1 MSSASPTVVLVHG
14 AFADAASWLGVID
27 ELQRAG
33 VSVVA
38 VANPLRGL
46 AADAAYVASR
56 IAQISGPVVLVGHSY
71 AGAVI
76 TVAGTVGNVVGLVYV
91 AAYAP
96 AEGESLGALQDRF
109 APTALADHLQRWSY
123 PVGGGETATELS
135 VTPEAFGEIVAGDVS
150 PAVARVLAATQRPL
164 AASVFTEAPKT
175 AAWRTRPS
183 WVLVA
188 GADRAINPEVVRF
201 GAERAGAT
209 TIEVDGASH
218 AVAVS
223 RPATVA
229 DVIREAV
236 GSAR

>member
-109 APTALADHLQRWSY
+109 LP
-123 PVGGGETATELS
+123 
-135 VTPEAFGEIVAGDVS
+135 
-150 PAVARVLAATQRPL
+150 RP
-164 AASVFTEAPKT
+164 
-175 AAWRTRPS
+175 WRTTCNGGAVRSAAGRRPP
-183 WVLVA
+183 
-188 GADRAINPEVVRF
+188 N
-201 GAERAGAT
+201 
-209 TIEVDGASH
+209 
-218 AVAVS
+218 
-223 RPATVA
+223 
-229 DVIREAV
+229 
-236 GSAR
+236 